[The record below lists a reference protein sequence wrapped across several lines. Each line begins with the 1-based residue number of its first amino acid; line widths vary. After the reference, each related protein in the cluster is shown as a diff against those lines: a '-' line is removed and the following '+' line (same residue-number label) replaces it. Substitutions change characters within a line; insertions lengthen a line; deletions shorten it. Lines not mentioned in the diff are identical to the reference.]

1 VGQVVVQPDAPAR
14 VLVQVARTGVGRS
27 ESMPPC
33 AVHFNG
39 SVNLPDA
46 EAVMRTISERN
57 RSVAQDVEV
66 ARRLWELSARLTDIA
81 TPVPIR

>member
-1 VGQVVVQPDAPAR
+1 MLPG
-14 VLVQVARTGVGRS
+14 
-27 ESMPPC
+27 

-66 ARRLWELSARLTDIA
+66 GRWLWELSARLTDIA

>member
-1 VGQVVVQPDAPAR
+1 MGC
-14 VLVQVARTGVGRS
+14 S

-33 AVHFNG
+33 AVHVNG

-57 RSVAQDVEV
+57 RSVAQDVGV
-66 ARRLWELSARLTDIA
+66 GRWLWELSARLTDIA
-81 TPVPIR
+81 TAVPIR

>member
-27 ESMPPC
+27 GSMPPC
-33 AVHFNG
+33 AVYFNG

-57 RSVAQDVEV
+57 RSVAQDV
-66 ARRLWELSARLTDIA
+66 
-81 TPVPIR
+81 